1 MMPEQRSE
9 LLAAERALP
18 EIDWRTKAYL
28 VGGLAG
34 AIVGV
39 GAAYLYVN
47 AAEQGEDTPDLK
59 PGEAV
64 GIGLAVLALLR
75 QIAGLR
81 ASDDK
86 DKKKKKR

>member
-1 MMPEQRSE
+1 MMQETHDG
-9 LLAAERALP
+9 AADLEAAGP
-18 EIDWRTKAYL
+18 PDWRTKAYL
-28 VGGLAG
+28 VGGLVG

-47 AAEQGEDTPDLK
+47 AAEQQDEMPELK

-75 QIAGLR
+75 QIAGMR
-81 ASDDK
+81 APD
-86 DKKKKKR
+86 DKKKR

>member
-1 MMPEQRSE
+1 MMQEQRSE
-9 LLAAERALP
+9 RTDAERASP
-18 EIDWRTKAYL
+18 GIDWRTKAYVL
-28 VGGLAG
+28 GGLAG

-39 GAAYLYVN
+39 GAAYLYVS
-47 AAEQGEDTPDLK
+47 AAEQGEETPDLK

-75 QIAGLR
+75 QIAGIR
-81 ASDDK
+81 AGDDK